1 MFITDDENMRDF
13 NMDLVEVI
21 EQTDNTTVIRTADL
35 LPTLIFMQECWWR
48 LYELLPDDEWEMEFN
63 ILTYYKPKWQ
73 TKQN

>member
-21 EQTDNTTVIRTADL
+21 EQTDNTMIIRTADL
-35 LPTLIFMQECWWR
+35 LPTLQFMQECWWR

-73 TKQN
+73 RQN

>member
-1 MFITDDENMRDF
+1 MFITDDESMRDF

-21 EQTDNTTVIRTADL
+21 EQTDNTCMIRTADL
-35 LPTLIFMQECWWR
+35 LPTLLFMQECWWR

-73 TKQN
+73 KQN

>member
-1 MFITDDENMRDF
+1 MFITDDESMRDF

-21 EQTDNTTVIRTADL
+21 EQTDNTMIIRTADL
-35 LPTLIFMQECWWR
+35 LPTLIFMQWCWWR